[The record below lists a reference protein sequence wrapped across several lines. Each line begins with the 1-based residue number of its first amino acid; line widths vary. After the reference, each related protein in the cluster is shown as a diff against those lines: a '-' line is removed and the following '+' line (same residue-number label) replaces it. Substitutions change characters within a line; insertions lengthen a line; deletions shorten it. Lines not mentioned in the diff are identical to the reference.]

1 LEKGVIIYHL
11 PWPLPSRKGENIKRM
26 RAVVQRV
33 KQAKVSVEGRVI
45 GEIKQGLLVFIG
57 VGKEDQEAD
66 ADYLAA
72 KIPQLRIFEDAEGKF
87 NRSLLE
93 IKGEILVV
101 SQFTL
106 FGDCRKGRR
115 PSFSDA
121 AEPAQARELYQHF
134 IAKLKENAI
143 TVAQGEFQAHMEV
156 ELINDGPVTLL
167 LDTKAQP
174 KSQ

>member
-1 LEKGVIIYHL
+1 
-11 PWPLPSRKGENIKRM
+11 M

-33 KQAKVSVEGRVI
+33 KEARVSVEEQVI
-45 GEIKQGLLVFIG
+45 GEIKKGLLVFVG
-57 VGKEDQEAD
+57 VGTEDQEAD

-72 KIPQLRIFEDAEGKF
+72 KIPQLRVFEDAEGRF
-87 NRSLLE
+87 NRSLLD
-93 IKGEILVV
+93 IKGGILVV

-121 AEPAQARELYQHF
+121 AEPRQARELYHRF
-134 IAKLKENAI
+134 VTKLQENAI
-143 TVAQGEFQAHMEV
+143 PVATGEFQAHMAV

-167 LDTKAQP
+167 LDSKKAF
-174 KSQ
+174 

>member
-1 LEKGVIIYHL
+1 
-11 PWPLPSRKGENIKRM
+11 M
-26 RAVVQRV
+26 RVVVQRV
-33 KQAKVSVEGRVI
+33 KQARVFVEGKVI
-45 GEIKQGLLVFIG
+45 GEIEQGLVCFVG

-66 ADYLAA
+66 AAYLAA

-115 PSFSDA
+115 PSFTDA
-121 AEPAQARELYQHF
+121 AEPEQARELYHRF
-134 IAKLKENAI
+134 ITKLKENAI
-143 TVAQGEFQAHMEV
+143 RVAQGEFQAHMAV

-167 LDTKAQP
+167 LDTKTSQP
-174 KSQ
+174 K

>member
-1 LEKGVIIYHL
+1 
-11 PWPLPSRKGENIKRM
+11 M

-33 KQAKVSVEGRVI
+33 KQARVLVEGRVI
-45 GEIKQGLLVFIG
+45 GEIKQGLLCFIG

-66 ADYLAA
+66 AHYLAA
-72 KIPQLRIFEDAEGKF
+72 KIPHLRIFEDAEGKF
-87 NRSLLE
+87 NCSLLD

-121 AEPAQARELYQHF
+121 AEPELARKLYQHF

-156 ELINDGPVTLL
+156 ELVNDGPVTLL
-167 LDTKAQP
+167 LDSK
-174 KSQ
+174 KSF

>member
-1 LEKGVIIYHL
+1 
-11 PWPLPSRKGENIKRM
+11 M
-26 RAVVQRV
+26 RAVIQRV
-33 KQAKVSVEGRVI
+33 KQAKVSVEGKVI
-45 GEIKQGLLVFIG
+45 GEIKQGLVCFVG

-87 NRSLLE
+87 NRTLLD

-106 FGDCRKGRR
+106 FGDCRRGRR

-121 AEPAQARELYQHF
+121 AEPVQARELYQRF
-134 IAKLKENAI
+134 ITKLTETGI
-143 TVAQGEFQAHMEV
+143 RVAQGEFQAHMEV

-167 LDTKAQP
+167 LDSK
-174 KSQ
+174 KSF

>member
-1 LEKGVIIYHL
+1 
-11 PWPLPSRKGENIKRM
+11 M
-26 RAVVQRV
+26 RAVIQRV
-33 KQAKVSVEGRVI
+33 KQARVQVESRVI
-45 GEIKQGLLVFIG
+45 GEIKQGLLCFVG
-57 VGKEDQEAD
+57 VGKGDQEAD

-87 NRSLLE
+87 NRTLLD

-106 FGDCRKGRR
+106 FGDCRRGRR

-121 AEPAQARELYQHF
+121 AEPAQARALYHRF
-134 IAKLKENAI
+134 IAKLKENGI
-143 TVAQGEFQAHMEV
+143 PVAQGEFQAHMEV

-167 LDTKAQP
+167 LDSK
-174 KSQ
+174 KSF